1 MFRFELANLDFKVI
15 EITERLTAERIEY
28 RKDKLRFLC
37 DDFDCT
43 LQQADGYD
51 DTIKKID
58 DGKGWAVTAT
68 LTVRSVMNQS
78 LDENATDDFADAVC
92 ELLSFAKKNTVYW
105 IQRTRFSEAGAV

>member
-1 MFRFELANLDFKVI
+1 MFRFELANLDFKGI
-15 EITERLTAERIEY
+15 EITERVTAERIEY

-58 DGKGWAVTAT
+58 DGKGSAVTAEPGASYQPDY
-68 LTVRSVMNQS
+68 VV
-78 LDENATDDFADAVC
+78 E
-92 ELLSFAKKNTVYW
+92 
-105 IQRTRFSEAGAV
+105 TRMR